1 MTKEEVQY
9 ISLFNAL
16 GIKCD
21 DIEEYVKELLNTS
34 FFESS
39 MSDLIAVDIYNGI
52 NEFKGVSSAK
62 TQSEKDELI
71 SRAFNDTG
79 IKYVSE
85 RIKHYLIDS
94 KIAKNVLVEYSLLS
108 STLNPQDPD
117 KLQCCSFILS
127 KEDRFRKNVEDYY
140 TACIAETVNKF
151 NISIYQHPNFL
162 FDIPNDKYTITKSD
176 KLKVS
181 PSGTISAINN
191 SFYAVKG
198 ESGIYVTAFPL
209 DRSYVEMTEEAR
221 EYSSRKG
228 RKSLEVIQKYLHSC
242 CQEMIT
248 KPAAISGSKETTASS
263 PSSVYVSFPIY
274 GAKASNQ
281 PDKYKVGQNNPLQGI
296 GACFIY
302 FEPNPEAKGL
312 EKTKVYDDLVKSI
325 IRRIV
330 YEVGKVIRF
339 VSSNYLFNLG
349 LALQDNARKESLKS
363 AKAAIMSRNMSH
375 NLGSHVM
382 SYLKQH
388 LSSVKDMINDKVL
401 SELYV
406 QDCDLPE
413 KYRNRNDEVA
423 LPFLIGLGQFVSYL
437 QERQDFIATIATDY
451 IPYYAEVNFK
461 DFIYDELNPD
471 KRVERHTERTSSLK
485 TDNIL
490 LGNIARSE
498 GLGRPTSPTRLG
510 EGLQSSNGLND
521 IVLKYREFNGNSPK
535 TKQEREDLDEMRL
548 INVSLPGGVVGRQ
561 AVFSIVEN
569 VIRNAAKHGNWR
581 ECQKLELTFD
591 IYSKDDYMRASDND
605 VYDINEDLSLR
616 AVFKNFYCDAK
627 DGDDLYFVTVTDNLS
642 FTGKALEKLRIAL
655 AGKYVNEKGEME
667 NANKGLKEMRISAS
681 WLRSINDDTE
691 IRPIAENLRSDKSW
705 VCKQGSNAP
714 VLYARITSVNGIGHL
729 QYIFCLTK
737 PKKVAIIS
745 PIFENEKNYNKK
757 EFVRNCWGAYT
768 PEQYINLNNRSYEFV
783 IFDDRNKGKRQK
795 KITDENY
802 KKIRCV
808 SSSRLFK
815 FNDLKELRD
824 LFDTIKKKKID
835 SNKWE
840 KLLYEHLSQ
849 SSDSLDIIVI
859 SDHTASERFKTK
871 NSSMYSLVG
880 KEKKDAN
887 YLVVSDG
894 ISQSMISRIQNLRKN
909 SSMKEQNLCLY
920 RSHYETKENFA
931 ELMNERAFNEY
942 GFVESITG
950 NNSTDRLVRNEDL
963 NDVWFYNHLH
973 AMKEKI
979 AIFDERIFSKI
990 FGLEEVNL
998 SESELVIPS
1007 IESDNL
1013 YDMINDYSSNP
1024 LFSKEEQIGISLCEN
1039 KAELETIIINKAK
1052 SMMKSLDEV
1061 STKTNVPTL
1070 YEQKRVY
1077 VFTLIKDPKQPN
1089 VFNLYGLR
1097 NDSRSEIKKQ
1107 GNDYTSTCVKL
1118 YTLSWN
1124 PNPSPNQP
1132 FLNIE
1137 RNKKF
1142 KRLRHKFDSISIHQ
1156 GLLDKLYEAFGIGEK
1171 DIMAKERL
1179 TKDFYSYFANGTQG
1193 DIIDFSDKDKN
1204 IKYYLPGMCIH
1215 SGRSKPSEYNMPQHL
1230 PFIQYASIEHAV
1242 LDCKYSLVELLDFA
1256 RYES

>member
-1 MTKEEVQY
+1 MTKKEVKY
-9 ISLFNAL
+9 VSLFDAL
-16 GIKCD
+16 DIECD
-21 DIEEYVKELLNTS
+21 DIEVYVKELLNTS
-34 FFESS
+34 YFENS

-71 SRAFNDTG
+71 SRAFKDTG

-94 KIAKNVLVEYSLLS
+94 KIAKNVLVEYSLIS

-140 TACIAETVNKF
+140 TACIAETVKKF
-151 NISIYQHPNFL
+151 DISIYQHPNFL
-162 FDIPNDKYTITKSD
+162 FDIPDNKYTITKSD

-191 SFYAVKG
+191 SFFDVKG

-221 EYSSRKG
+221 EYANRKK
-228 RKSLEVIQKYLHSC
+228 RKPLESIQKYLHSC

-248 KPAAISGSKETTASS
+248 KPAVTSGSKENTVSS

-281 PDKYKVGQNNPLQGI
+281 PNKYKVGQNNPLQGI

-302 FEPNPEAKGL
+302 FEPNPDAENKDYYN
-312 EKTKVYDDLVKSI
+312 ELVDNI

-330 YEVGKVIRF
+330 YEVSKVIRF
-339 VSSNYLFNLG
+339 ISSNYLFNLG
-349 LALQDNARKESLKS
+349 LTLQDDARKESLKS

-406 QDCDLPE
+406 QDSDLPD
-413 KYRNRNDEVA
+413 KYKDRSNEVA

-437 QERQDFIATIATDY
+437 QERQDFIATIATDF

-498 GLGRPTSPTRLG
+498 GLGRVTSPTRPK
-510 EGLQSSNGLND
+510 EGMQAASGLND
-521 IVLKYREFNGNSPK
+521 IILKYREFNGNTPK
-535 TKQEREDLDEMRL
+535 TKQEVADLDSMRR

-605 VYDINEDLSLR
+605 AYDVNNDLTLR
-616 AVFKNFYCDAK
+616 EVFKRFYCDAK
-627 DGDDLYFVTVTDNLS
+627 DGDDLYFVTITDNLS
-642 FTGKALEKLRIAL
+642 FTGTTLEKIRTAL
-655 AGKYVNEKGEME
+655 AGRYVNEKGEME
-667 NANKGLKEMRISAS
+667 NSNKGLKEMRISAS

-691 IRPIAENLRSDKSW
+691 INPIANNIRSDKSW
-705 VCKQGSNAP
+705 VNRKDYVAP
-714 VLYARITSVNGIGHL
+714 VLYSRIASYNGIGHL
-729 QYIFCLTK
+729 QYIFCLMK

-745 PIFENEKNYNKK
+745 SKFVDKKTYNKK
-757 EFVRNCWGAYT
+757 EFVKNCWGAYT
-768 PEQYINLNNRSYEFV
+768 LEQFLELNNKSYEFI
-783 IFDDRNKGKRQK
+783 IFDDRYKGKRQK
-795 KITDENY
+795 MRNVEDY
-802 KKIRCV
+802 KKIRRI
-808 SSSRLFK
+808 SSSRLIK
-815 FNDLKELRD
+815 YSDLKELRS
-824 LFDTIKKKKID
+824 LFDAITKKKID
-835 SNKWE
+835 SDKWE

-859 SDHTASERFKTK
+859 SDHTASERFKAK
-871 NSSMYSLVG
+871 NSSIYSLVG

-894 ISQSMISRIQNLRKN
+894 ISQSMISRIQNLRKK

-920 RSHYETKENFA
+920 RSHYETKENFV
-931 ELMNERAFNEY
+931 ELMNEKAFNEY
-942 GFVESITG
+942 SFVESITG

-998 SESELVIPS
+998 SESELVVPTIKS
-1007 IESDNL
+1007 GNL
-1013 YDMINDYSSNP
+1013 YDIINEYSSNP

-1039 KAELETIIINKAK
+1039 MAELETILLNKAK
-1052 SMMKSLDEV
+1052 SMMKSLDEIP
-1061 STKTNVPTL
+1061 TQTNVPTL

-1097 NDSRSEIKKQ
+1097 NDSRSEIKKL
-1107 GNDYTSTCVKL
+1107 GYNYTSTCIKL
-1118 YTLSWN
+1118 YSLSWN

-1132 FLNIE
+1132 CLNIE
-1137 RNKKF
+1137 RNQKL
-1142 KRLRHKFDSISIHQ
+1142 KRTRHKFDSISIHQ

-1179 TKDFYSYFANGTQG
+1179 TRDFYSYFANGTQG
-1193 DIIDFSDKDKN
+1193 DIIDFYDKEN
-1204 IKYYLPGMCIH
+1204 NLKYYLPGMCIH